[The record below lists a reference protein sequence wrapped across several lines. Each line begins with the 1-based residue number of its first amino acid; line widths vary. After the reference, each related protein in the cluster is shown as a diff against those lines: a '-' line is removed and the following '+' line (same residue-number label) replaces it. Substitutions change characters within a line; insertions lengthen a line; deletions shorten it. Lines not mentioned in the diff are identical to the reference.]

1 MDNVS
6 PLFRGKYLVQ
16 FAGLKTS
23 FHSIFGAVLLI
34 LISTSLCDAETAETE
49 SQKSFEWVFGDYVNM
64 DKAMIQ
70 EVISGKSGQFHYVDR
85 NKDGKPE
92 EVWFIDTDPRHTKG
106 KDPMLVRAIDRDGD
120 LEMGRQPDTDSDLYV
135 VDWNADG
142 SVDAVIGYEDLD
154 GDQDVDRMG
163 IFFFDK
169 NYGLRVWW
177 SRDDG
182 DDNLLWY
189 NVDYAYYQRL
199 CEYRNNFSGD
209 ETFDLLYIKPGDA
222 QWTPFSENPFC
233 FFDRDGDGLTEEV
246 IRVVGD
252 GNTVRSIRWSF
263 DVDNDA
269 TKENPWDYDVSLTA
283 LIGKGKSDIDNENIT
298 DPPLPY
304 GKDVCETIWIEGF
317 PARILKR
324 NEMVPF
330 LEKQVWSREIM
341 TWDEND
347 LNIPYRVPDYTIERW
362 EGVIASESTEKGAE
376 MPRIGWPDCGPV
388 NKRYEVI
395 MHPKV
400 LNSFYYSPGD
410 QRIHAKG
417 SDKTWL
423 KVDFNYDTKPD
434 MAYEWVDTNRDSI
447 VDKMLVD
454 VNGDGKWDDSWEL
467 NTTNDKVLQWSF
479 SDLNS
484 AYSGVVAQEPGRL
497 YNLNKLLE
505 KALESKVKGA
515 GEDDVWTMVENKM
528 QCGDLTNDLSQRLL
542 KSNETMLYYLRLS
555 ADRRIAH
562 LKELYPNKSFWE
574 QFTGFRGNGN
584 TKAMYGLVAKQFG
597 LSVPTDNEYDIWLAN
612 LRKQPE
618 TKRVAWSNSWFAPNW
633 GWESEKAA
641 FRCYDGHFDLF
652 GKRYDCL
659 IMPTL
664 TSEYT
669 YHVDH
674 GTWGMDI
681 LHVGQTGGCGGL
693 ALFVDGVA
701 YPVRHEKEGDP
712 VYSARLVKETNDTVT
727 IGFTVTGVG
736 PKESPYT
743 VYINTSARAGKDD
756 NLFEVK
762 VEGGDPS
769 QDIQLGIVL
778 NKLPTEQFFI
788 DKNTGIMGLWGFQD
802 PAMGWIGM
810 GVMFPADRYSHQA
823 DTPEEHRILVGC
835 KRGEWLRYY
844 AQGDWL
850 RGHRFAPGS
859 GAADWEKTLRQKA
872 LMYNLK

>member
-1 MDNVS
+1 MY
-6 PLFRGKYLVQ
+6 FTYFK
-16 FAGLKTS
+16 K
-23 FHSIFGAVLLI
+23 HIIFCTVLLTFFCSFNI
-34 LISTSLCDAETAETE
+34 EAAEFEQ
-49 SQKSFEWVFGDYVNM
+49 QKCFEYVFGDKVKL
-64 DKAMIQ
+64 DP
-70 EVISGKSGQFHYVDR
+70 VIVKKVAADLSGGRHYIDT
-85 NKDGKPE
+85 NGDGKPE
-92 EVWFIDTDPRHTKG
+92 EVWFIDTDPRHTKEKG
-106 KDPMLVRAIDRDGD
+106 PILVRAIDRDGD
-120 LEMGRQPDTDSDLYV
+120 LEMGGQPDMDSDLYV

-142 SVDAVIGYEDLD
+142 TVDAVIGYEDMD
-154 GDQDVDRMG
+154 GDQDIDRMG

-189 NVDYAYYQRL
+189 NVDYAYYQNL
-199 CEYRNNFSGD
+199 CEFHTNFGGD
-209 ETFDLLYIKPGDA
+209 ETFDLLYIKPGDK

-233 FFDRDGDGLTEEV
+233 FFDRDVDGLSEET

-252 GNTVRSIRWSF
+252 GNTIRSIRWSF

-269 TKENPWDYDVSLTA
+269 TKESPRDYDVSLTA
-283 LIGKGKSDIDNENIT
+283 LIGKGKSDVDNENIP
-298 DPPLPY
+298 DSPLAY
-304 GKDVCETIWIEGF
+304 GDDVCETIRIEGF
-317 PARILKR
+317 PAKIMKR
-324 NEMVPF
+324 NSMIPF
-330 LEKQVWSREIM
+330 LQKQIWSSEIM

-347 LNIPYRVPDYTIERW
+347 LNIPYRVPGYIIERW
-362 EGVIASESTEKGAE
+362 EGVIASESKEPGAE

-388 NKRYEVI
+388 NKRYEVVK
-395 MHPKV
+395 HPKTI
-400 LNSFYYSPGD
+400 NSYYYSQGD
-410 QRIHAKG
+410 QRIHIKN

-423 KVDFNYDTKPD
+423 KVDFNYDTKVD
-434 MAYEWVDTNRDSI
+434 MIYQWIDDDKDGV
-447 VDKMLVD
+447 VDKLMVD
-454 VNGDGKWDDSWEL
+454 VNGDGKWDDSWKL
-467 NTTNDKVLQWSF
+467 NTANDKTLQWNF
-479 SDLNS
+479 DDLHS
-484 AYSGVVAQEPGRL
+484 AYGGVVALEPQRL
-497 YNLNKLLE
+497 YSLNKLLAE
-505 KALESKVKGA
+505 ALKAKVKGA
-515 GEDDVWTMVENKM
+515 AEDDVWAMIENKM
-528 QCGDLTNDLSQRLL
+528 QCKDLTNDLSQRLL
-542 KSNETMLYYLRLS
+542 KSDETMLYYLRLS

-574 QFTGFRGNGN
+574 QFAGFRGNGN
-584 TKAMYGLVAKQFG
+584 TKAMYQLVAKQFG
-597 LSVPTDNEYDIWLAN
+597 LSIPSDNEYNNWLSD

-618 TKRVAWSNSWFAPNW
+618 TRRVAWSNSWFAPNW

-693 ALFVDGVA
+693 VLFVDGVA

-712 VYSARLVKETNDTVT
+712 VYSARLVKETKDTVT

-743 VYINTSARAGKDD
+743 VYINASARAGQDD
-756 NLFEVK
+756 DLLEAK

-769 QDIQLGIVL
+769 QDIQLGIVI
-778 NKLPTEQFFI
+778 NKLSTEQYFF
-788 DKNTGIMGLWGFQD
+788 DKNAGVMGSWGFQD

-810 GVMFPADRYSHQA
+810 GLIFPVDRYSHQA
-823 DTPEEHRILVGC
+823 DTPEEHRVVVNC
-835 KRGEWLRYY
+835 KRGEWIKYY

-850 RGHRFAPGS
+850 RAHFFVPGA
-859 GAADWEKTLRQKA
+859 GAKDWEKTLQLKA
-872 LMYNLK
+872 SGYNLK